1 MMDAAWTEIATGVHQ
16 RRYEPLDVSVV
27 AIDGKDGLLLV
38 DTRCDP
44 AEADELIAEVTIRF
58 SSPIRWVVNT
68 HAHFDHSFGNQRFGP
83 ASELDVPIY
92 GHRNIRRHYAEFEA
106 PRLEAYLADPSREPD
121 RNWQDVILTPP
132 THDVSERTSIDIGG
146 RLVELV
152 PLAPGH
158 TDTDI
163 ALLVPDARLW
173 ILGDVVEE
181 SGPPMYGSGSF
192 PLGWPA
198 VLDALLDEMH
208 PFDIVLP
215 GHGRIVDHAFV
226 AAQASELRLVADR
239 ILDANAR
246 NLTTAEALGEHS
258 DWPFPVDGLVS
269 AFDRGLSQLR
279 D

>member
-1 MMDAAWTEIATGVHQ
+1 MDASWTEIATGVHQ

-44 AEADELIAEVTIRF
+44 TEADELIAEVAIRF
-58 SSPIRWVVNT
+58 ASPVRWVVNT

-83 ASELDVPIY
+83 GSELDVPIY
-92 GHRNIRRHYAEFEA
+92 GHRNVRRHYTEFEA
-106 PRLEAYLADPSREPD
+106 PRLAAYLADPSREPD
-121 RNWQDVILTPP
+121 RNWQDVVLTPP
-132 THDVSERTSIDIGG
+132 THEVSERDSIDIGG
-146 RLVELV
+146 RVVELV

-173 ILGDVVEE
+173 ILGDIVEE

-192 PLGWPA
+192 PLGWPE
-198 VLDALLDEMH
+198 VLDSLLDEMH
-208 PFDIVLP
+208 PFDIVIP
-215 GHGRIVDHAFV
+215 GHGRVVDPAFV
-226 AAQASELRLVADR
+226 EAQASGLRLIADR
-239 ILDANAR
+239 IREASAR
-246 NLTTAEALGEHS
+246 NLTTAEALHEHD
-258 DWPFPVDGLVS
+258 DWPFPVDGLVP
-269 AFDRGLSQLR
+269 AFDRGLSELR